1 MWRIIQSYGTS
12 CIDVELIVIS
22 LDRSSHRSYFIKKCC
37 LKRFAKFKGK
47 HLCQSLFFNKVAGLR
62 LQLYLKR
69 DLAQVLSLNFVKFLR
84 TPFLQKTSGRL
95 LLPGPLS
102 QREEEVV
109 CTQKFGL
116 EQNIQL
122 MHSYLHKIPEGRN
135 FGFILLTLEKF
146 LTTID
151 DMKNKFK
158 IE

>member
-69 DLAQVLSLNFVKFLR
+69 DSGTGAFFKFCEIFENTIFIENLR
-84 TPFLQKTSGRL
+84 ATASAWTSFSARRGSCMYLDVQTWTRYLVNAL
-95 LLPGPLS
+95 LLA
-102 QREEEVV
+102 
-109 CTQKFGL
+109 
-116 EQNIQL
+116 
-122 MHSYLHKIPEGRN
+122 
-135 FGFILLTLEKF
+135 
-146 LTTID
+146 
-151 DMKNKFK
+151 
-158 IE
+158 